1 MLLSSISNLQCKLV
15 SKVSIFDKNS
25 NFQHFLGGK
34 VSVRALLNFYARIKV
49 KVVLFHIYNKFWY
62 PTQCNSQNRFYI
74 PMEPPNYI
82 VNNFSYIVERFIILK
97 VTDRFVNFQEMIFSL
112 VFEVLVSGIPT
123 PCIVLL
129 ISQLPYIVR
138 KCTYT

>member
-49 KVVLFHIYNKFWY
+49 KVVL
-62 PTQCNSQNRFYI
+62 CNSQNRFYI

-129 ISQLPYIVR
+129 ISQLPFIVR